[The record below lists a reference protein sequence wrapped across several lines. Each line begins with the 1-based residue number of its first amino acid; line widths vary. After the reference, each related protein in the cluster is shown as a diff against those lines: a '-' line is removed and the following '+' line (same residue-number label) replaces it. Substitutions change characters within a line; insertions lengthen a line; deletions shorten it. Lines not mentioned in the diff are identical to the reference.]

1 MTSGDPLESKPH
13 FRRGLKFLNLRGL
26 DENDVE
32 VEVWLDSEE
41 LEMLRRLE
49 KKLGG
54 KGLWKA
60 IFETVL
66 QNNTRRRS

>member
-1 MTSGDPLESKPH
+1 MEI
-13 FRRGLKFLNLRGL
+13 
-26 DENDVE
+26 
-32 VEVWLDSEE
+32 EVWLNSEE

-66 QNNTRRRS
+66 QNNTHKRDE